1 MENGDKLYR
10 ERKVKTENYTC
21 SDTVEG
27 EIGRKPCL
35 DTGLL
40 GESLEANRKRNH
52 LLLLQDNRVRLVPLL
67 ILSFNQNWLF
77 LLKLRTF

>member
-35 DTGLL
+35 DTRAAQGIPR
-40 GESLEANRKRNH
+40 GES
-52 LLLLQDNRVRLVPLL
+52 
-67 ILSFNQNWLF
+67 
-77 LLKLRTF
+77 